1 MIFAISYGNKLV
13 MMLFPRNNKE
23 IKVNQNTEQKMFSE
37 PFEADSL
44 MPGLPG
50 LPGFIFITNKKL
62 SHINVCNC
70 AGIV

>member
-23 IKVNQNTEQKMFSE
+23 IKVNQNTEQKIFSE

-50 LPGFIFITNKKL
+50 FIFINNKKL